1 MYGGSTDVIFIIY
14 KLDLLSKDKCFE
26 RIYIFLLL
34 LLVSFFV
41 EILVAIYSQN

>member
-34 LLVSFFV
+34 LVSFFV

>member
-1 MYGGSTDVIFIIY
+1 MEEELRLQFIIY
-14 KLDLLSKDKCFE
+14 KLESLPKDKSSE
-26 RIYIFLLL
+26 RLSFSLLL